1 MSTTVDL
8 SEVEAAIDQ
17 ESANW
22 LEEANSA
29 LYNAVAAGVRRGAT
43 PAQIRRFVM
52 HRCGRE
58 ALALRCEQAARHLVR
73 SAGQ

>member
-1 MSTTVDL
+1 MSTTVDMA
-8 SEVEAAIDQ
+8 EIEAAIDA
-17 ESANW
+17 ESADW
-22 LEEANSA
+22 LEEANRA
-29 LYNAVAAGVRRGAT
+29 LYDAVVAGVRRGAT

-52 HRCGRE
+52 YRCGRE